1 MAVNRFLN
9 IRRPLS
15 VQILVTKFC
24 DMTCNMCFTYP
35 IDSKEKFKNTIEPSF
50 EQLKYLIEES
60 CKIGAQVIIPFGGEP
75 LIRKDIGKI
84 IDEISVLL
92 NAEESSL
99 TKLLNQKVK
108 TMNEADENNNGY

>member
-50 EQLKYLIEES
+50 KELERLMEEHRAET
-60 CKIGAQVIIPFGGEP
+60 KTELEG
-75 LIRKDIGKI
+75 LKI
-84 IDEISVLL
+84 I
-92 NAEESSL
+92 
-99 TKLLNQKVK
+99 
-108 TMNEADENNNGY
+108 